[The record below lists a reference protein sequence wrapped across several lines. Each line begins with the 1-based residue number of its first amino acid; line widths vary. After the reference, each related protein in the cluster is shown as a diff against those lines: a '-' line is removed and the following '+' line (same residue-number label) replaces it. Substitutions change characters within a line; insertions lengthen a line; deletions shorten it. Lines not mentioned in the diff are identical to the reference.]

1 VDFYNNLLGGSTVA
15 ESLRK
20 AKIEFFKYNQNDLS
34 WSSFKIYG
42 NPMKKIELNESY
54 EDLETK
60 VKRWYVR
67 TRSCNPM
74 NCAADLGADINEVM
88 KILSRVYR
96 KK

>member
-1 VDFYNNLLGGSTVA
+1 
-15 ESLRK
+15 
-20 AKIEFFKYNQNDLS
+20 
-34 WSSFKIYG
+34 
-42 NPMKKIELNESY
+42 MKKIELNESY

-88 KILSRVYR
+88 EILSRVYR